1 MGGSLN
7 QPCRVREEGPTGCKP
22 LFRGKKRPDES
33 GTAGTPGIRIG

>member
-22 LFRGKKRPDES
+22 LFPGKNKPPAGGD
-33 GTAGTPGIRIG
+33 AGTGGIRIG